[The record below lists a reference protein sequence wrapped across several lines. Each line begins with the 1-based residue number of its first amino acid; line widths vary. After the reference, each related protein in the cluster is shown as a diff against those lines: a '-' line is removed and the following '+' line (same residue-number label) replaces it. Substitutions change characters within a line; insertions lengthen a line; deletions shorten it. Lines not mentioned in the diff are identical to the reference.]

1 MHLREVVERRRD
13 RVGRLRHLP
22 RVVPR
27 CLRHAVLISER
38 RLDAPAVPEGVHM
51 HGVRQQ
57 SLRAEGGQVSR
68 THVLIKITL
77 AFKGCSDVLFPK
89 NGAFVQFVS
98 LRLCS
103 ARSAQSSKQSRYLRA
118 NDRFRSLN
126 RVRNAR
132 SSSTRSTCPAVMRT
146 AVGSFALGARGSLSS
161 LGVEAPPVAYS
172 CVPRLGFCGARA

>member
-77 AFKGCSDVLFPK
+77 AFKCCSDVLFPK

-103 ARSAQSSKQSRYLRA
+103 ARSAQSSKLLFFFFFLFYIREARCLSV
-118 NDRFRSLN
+118 
-126 RVRNAR
+126 RVHAR
-132 SSSTRSTCPAVMRT
+132 IAARERQGGRRGLPARRG
-146 AVGSFALGARGSLSS
+146 AGRGARKH
-161 LGVEAPPVAYS
+161 GVL
-172 CVPRLGFCGARA
+172 VPEQARAHTS